1 MSDLNLTDI
10 RNGSDTELLDLISDK
25 RIELFNLRFQQASG
39 QLENTNLIRYAKRD
53 LARLLTIK
61 RERELGGSNG

>member
-10 RNGSDTELLDLISDK
+10 RNGSDQELLDLISDK

>member
-1 MSDLNLTDI
+1 MSDLNLADV
-10 RNGSDTELLDLISDK
+10 RKSSDAELLDLISDK

-39 QLENTNLIRYAKRD
+39 QLENTNLLRFAKRD

>member
-1 MSDLNLTDI
+1 MSDLNLADI
-10 RNGSDTELLDLISDK
+10 RNGSDQELLDLISDK

-39 QLENTNLIRYAKRD
+39 QLENTNLLRYAKRD